1 MRKDHGVDQ
10 KLCCSAA
17 GNSSLRTQK
26 YPGKEHLE
34 NLGEE
39 LKHVSEAAP
48 VQATIT
54 ATRLRRQLAPL
65 LTLSRR
71 FSSSCLKCRKS
82 LPSTATRCSSL
93 PTAPSSWTSRC
104 SSNKRAHSPP
114 NDFKPA
120 PAPQPRRV
128 FCVNCFLQSIPAASR
143 PHPDSSD
150 QEPPHFYTIVQN
162 LIGEERDTI
171 TRTPSSSSSSYPT
184 SKISDGRDTAR
195 AHKGWPAGRCL

>member
-1 MRKDHGVDQ
+1 MDQ

-26 YPGKEHLE
+26 YPGKEQLA

-39 LKHVSEAAP
+39 LKHVSEEAP

-54 ATRLRRQLAPL
+54 ATRLRRQSVPL
-65 LTLSRR
+65 LTRSRR

-128 FCVNCFLQSIPAASR
+128 FLRELLFLQSIPASSR

-150 QEPPHFYTIVQN
+150 QGPPHFYTIVQN

-195 AHKGWPAGRCL
+195 VHRGWPAGRCP

>member
-1 MRKDHGVDQ
+1 MRKDHGVGQ

-17 GNSSLRTQK
+17 GNSSLQTQK
-26 YPGKEHLE
+26 YPGKEQLANH
-34 NLGEE
+34 GEE

-54 ATRLRRQLAPL
+54 ATRLRRQSVPL

-82 LPSTATRCSSL
+82 PPSTATRCSSL

-128 FCVNCFLQSIPAASR
+128 FLVFSNNS
-143 PHPDSSD
+143 
-150 QEPPHFYTIVQN
+150 
-162 LIGEERDTI
+162 
-171 TRTPSSSSSSYPT
+171 
-184 SKISDGRDTAR
+184 
-195 AHKGWPAGRCL
+195 CL